1 MRDRDCV
8 RLRIRGLE
16 RGGRE
21 REREKN
27 QIDSYIKRMRRETE
41 KESET
46 DI

>member
-21 REREKN
+21 REKKP